1 MSEPDDPLARCAR
14 EQQACAEEW
23 RADHPEVRGLE
34 LGISDWLA
42 EEALLRG
49 SGGDGITPGRAQVI
63 PPRS

>member
-49 SGGDGITPGRAQVI
+49 SV
-63 PPRS
+63 